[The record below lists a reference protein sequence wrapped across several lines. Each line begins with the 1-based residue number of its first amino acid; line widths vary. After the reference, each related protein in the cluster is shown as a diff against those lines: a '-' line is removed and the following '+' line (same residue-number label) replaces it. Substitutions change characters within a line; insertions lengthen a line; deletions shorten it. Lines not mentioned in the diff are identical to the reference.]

1 MSTPFKTKCEILSEL
16 WMTYRNEETL
26 KDFFEYN
33 DLSLP
38 LAFLL
43 AEGIV
48 SETNSV
54 IEGFIEESFI
64 IFLTAMKIEDEGFDN
79 LDEII
84 TNFFDEGDDLGLDT
98 E

>member
-1 MSTPFKTKCEILSEL
+1 MSTPFKTKCAILSEL
-16 WMTYRNEETL
+16 WMSYRNEETL

-38 LAFLL
+38 LSFLL

-54 IEGFIEESFI
+54 IESFIEEAFMI
-64 IFLTAMKIEDEGFDN
+64 LLAAIKVEDEGFDN
-79 LDEII
+79 LDDILV
-84 TNFFDEGDDLGLDT
+84 NFFDEDDGV
-98 E
+98 